1 MHYYSTRNTNIKV
14 GLDYALTTGLATDGG
29 LYVPAYFPVID
40 WKCLIGKSCHDIAVS
55 LLSPFFKGSQLEAEL
70 ALICDEAL
78 NFQIPLTDLSKN
90 IQLLEL
96 FHGPTLSFKDI
107 GARFLAASLNRLLFE
122 KQQQHLILVATS
134 GDTGSAVA
142 AALHK
147 QPQLKVAILFPEGKI
162 SARQQAQICCW
173 GDNIQAIAVQG
184 SFDDCQH
191 LVKTA
196 YENAEQFPLAL
207 STSNS
212 INIGRL
218 LPQMTYYAYASL
230 SYYQLHHKKMRVI
243 VPSGNLG
250 NVTAAFWAQQCG
262 LPIEE
267 IAIALNANQV
277 VLDYIISGEFKPR
290 ASIATLANA
299 MDVGKPSN
307 FERLSYLLDYQAF
320 KSIAVVSINDKE
332 ISRTIKQ
339 SFNDHQKLICPHTA
353 VGVAMAKQLG
363 GDWLVTATADPAKFE
378 CVLEPLLK
386 IEVSVPKRLEDL
398 LVREQSY
405 IKIKPDLQALLQV
418 VKSIE

>member
-1 MHYYSTRNTNIKV
+1 MHYHSTRNSKLKV
-14 GLDYALTTGLATDGG
+14 GLDQALAEGLAADGG
-29 LYVPAYFPVID
+29 LYVPAYFPAID
-40 WKCLIGKSCHDIAVS
+40 WDPLVGNSYHDIAVD
-55 LLSPFFKGSQLEAEL
+55 LLKPFFKGSALEKDLKA
-70 ALICDEAL
+70 ICDEAL
-78 NFQIPLTDLSKN
+78 NFQIPIAALTNN
-90 IQLLEL
+90 IHLLEL

-107 GARFLAASLNRLLFE
+107 GARFLAASLNRLLLQ
-122 KQQQHLILVATS
+122 KQQQCLILVATS

-147 QPQLKVAILFPEGKI
+147 QPQLQVAVLFPEGKI
-162 SARQQAQICCW
+162 STRQQAQICCW

-196 YENAEQFPLAL
+196 YEHAEQFSFAL

-218 LPQMTYYAYASL
+218 LAQMTYYAYASL
-230 SYYQLHHKKMRVI
+230 SYYQVHHKKMRVI

-267 IAIALNANQV
+267 IAIALNANRV
-277 VLDYIISGEFKPR
+277 VLDYIGSGEFKPC
-290 ASIATLANA
+290 ASIETLANA

-307 FERLSYLLDYQAF
+307 FERLSHLLDYQAF
-320 KSIAVVSINDKE
+320 KNIAVASIDDKE
-332 ISRTIKQ
+332 INKTIKQ
-339 SFNDHQKLICPHTA
+339 SFNDYETLICPHTA

-363 GDWLVTATADPAKFE
+363 GDWLVAATANPAKFE

-386 IEVSVPKRLEDL
+386 VEVPVPKRLQEL

-418 VKSIE
+418 VK